1 MTITGAIVIYVII
14 WWIVF
19 FTILPLNIKSQLDNQ
34 KIYPGSEP
42 SAPSDPKIKKR
53 IFSTTL
59 ISTILF
65 IIIYILTSFNIINI
79 RELLS

>member
-1 MTITGAIVIYVII
+1 MSITGAIVIYVIL

-19 FTILPLNIKSQLDNQ
+19 FTILPLNIKSPVDNQ

-42 SAPSDPKIKKR
+42 GAPSDPKIIKR

-65 IIIYILTSFNIINI
+65 IIIYILTSFNFLII
-79 RELLS
+79 L